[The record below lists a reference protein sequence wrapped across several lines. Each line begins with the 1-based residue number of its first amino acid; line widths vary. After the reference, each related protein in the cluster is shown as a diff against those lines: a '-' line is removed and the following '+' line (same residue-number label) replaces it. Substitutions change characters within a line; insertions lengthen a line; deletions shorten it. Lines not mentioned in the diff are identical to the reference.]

1 MILKSSEFV
10 GILFFIAISIVE
22 VVMIKVSYIT
32 EEGFHKL
39 KHELDFLV
47 SVERPSIS
55 KQIAEARDKGDLSEN
70 AEYEAAKEAQ
80 GMLEMKI
87 SKLQD
92 LIASSRIMDG
102 SKIDTEHI
110 QIMNRIKIRNTKN
123 NATMEYT
130 IVSDNEAD
138 LKQGKIAVSTPIAK
152 GLLGK
157 RVGDLVE
164 IKVPSGV
171 IPFEIIE
178 ISI

>member
-1 MILKSSEFV
+1 MT
-10 GILFFIAISIVE
+10 
-22 VVMIKVSYIT
+22 KVIYIT
-32 EEGFHKL
+32 EEGFQKL
-39 KHELDFLV
+39 KHELDHLV

-123 NATMEYT
+123 NATMEYM

-152 GLLGK
+152 GLMGK

-171 IPFEIIE
+171 IPFEIME

>member
-1 MILKSSEFV
+1 
-10 GILFFIAISIVE
+10 
-22 VVMIKVSYIT
+22 MIKVFYIT
-32 EEGFHKL
+32 EEGFQKL
-39 KHELDFLV
+39 KHELDHLV

-138 LKQGKIAVSTPIAK
+138 LKKGKIAVSTPIAK
-152 GLLGK
+152 GLMGK